1 MLAFQNIYMNKKK
14 PYRVYVCFKR
24 FSVIISICDVR
35 FLDKALCNLHIR
47 ACMSECFISFMNAS
61 VCAKSWSLH
70 KINPS
75 SKNVFIVL
83 FSLHLN
89 SFILFH
95 STQNISFGNYM
106 GPKCVLWKFMSNHCW
121 KRIYVRVS
129 YCVGI
134 VGIWFCTGKKKST
147 DCLNNGVVWI
157 YVVASWWWKK
167 TEMQTL
173 RYARTQSVVCF
184 AHAHVHEIYMGIC
197 DSSYATAVFLVNL
210 FKMRTCIRSYR
221 DSMIL
226 PMPETWIFHSL
237 RQIEP
242 MILKLCQP
250 NTNQQ
255 RNDQPAKKMNQVT
268 GNNKKKAFEQ
278 LSASDECHKL

>member
-1 MLAFQNIYMNKKK
+1 MN
-14 PYRVYVCFKR
+14 
-24 FSVIISICDVR
+24 
-35 FLDKALCNLHIR
+35 LCCSQLT
-47 ACMSECFISFMNAS
+47 M
-61 VCAKSWSLH
+61 K
-70 KINPS
+70 
-75 SKNVFIVL
+75 
-83 FSLHLN
+83 
-89 SFILFH
+89 
-95 STQNISFGNYM
+95 
-106 GPKCVLWKFMSNHCW
+106 
-121 KRIYVRVS
+121 
-129 YCVGI
+129 
-134 VGIWFCTGKKKST
+134 
-147 DCLNNGVVWI
+147 
-157 YVVASWWWKK
+157 KK

-242 MILKLCQP
+242 MIRKLCQP
-250 NTNQQ
+250 NTNQL

>member
-1 MLAFQNIYMNKKK
+1 MKFNYFSDIVIYIGYLHITRKKKHYELGKGQTIFHIELDIYFFVVPLNVIWPLNAWVLIFSSWVRMRERINLKSNISWPTNYIYCWMLAFWNIYMNKKT
-14 PYRVYVCFKR
+14 PYRVYVRFKR

-47 ACMSECFISFMNAS
+47 ACMSECFIPFMHAS

-121 KRIYVRVS
+121 KRIYVRVLCWYS
-129 YCVGI
+129 WNLILY
-134 VGIWFCTGKKKST
+134 WGKKK
-147 DCLNNGVVWI
+147 I
-157 YVVASWWWKK
+157 Y
-167 TEMQTL
+167 
-173 RYARTQSVVCF
+173 
-184 AHAHVHEIYMGIC
+184 G
-197 DSSYATAVFLVNL
+197 
-210 FKMRTCIRSYR
+210 
-221 DSMIL
+221 
-226 PMPETWIFHSL
+226 
-237 RQIEP
+237 
-242 MILKLCQP
+242 
-250 NTNQQ
+250 
-255 RNDQPAKKMNQVT
+255 
-268 GNNKKKAFEQ
+268 
-278 LSASDECHKL
+278 LSE

>member
-134 VGIWFCTGKKKST
+134 VGIWFCTGKKN
-147 DCLNNGVVWI
+147 LRIVWI
-157 YVVASWWWKK
+157 MELY
-167 TEMQTL
+167 EFML
-173 RYARTQSVVCF
+173 
-184 AHAHVHEIYMGIC
+184 
-197 DSSYATAVFLVNL
+197 
-210 FKMRTCIRSYR
+210 
-221 DSMIL
+221 
-226 PMPETWIFHSL
+226 
-237 RQIEP
+237 
-242 MILKLCQP
+242 
-250 NTNQQ
+250 
-255 RNDQPAKKMNQVT
+255 
-268 GNNKKKAFEQ
+268 
-278 LSASDECHKL
+278 